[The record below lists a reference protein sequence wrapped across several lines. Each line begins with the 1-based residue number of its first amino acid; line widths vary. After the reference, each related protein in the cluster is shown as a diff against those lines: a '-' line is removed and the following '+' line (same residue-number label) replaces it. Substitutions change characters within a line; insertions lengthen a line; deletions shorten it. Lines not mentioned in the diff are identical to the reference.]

1 MTLSNVSDWSKENE
15 KSSQPE
21 LLQTIDDDE
30 DDGMLAVYVC
40 VWGWWGGGGLGGVSG
55 DEWMNG

>member
-21 LLQTIDDDE
+21 LLQNIDDDE

-40 VWGWWGGGGLGGVSG
+40 MGGGGGGW
-55 DEWMNG
+55 EE